1 MSKEFITKEID
12 KIYDKS
18 SKSLA
23 MCSAWIMGN
32 FKAINLKVL
41 KMSNENAIADYFVL
55 CSVSNM
61 TQANAIAD
69 EISMQLKR
77 LGETINSKEGMKT
90 SDWILLDT
98 GDIICHIFMESARP
112 AYAIEDLW
120 LSAESITIPQEY
132 YFSSD
137 EAEAADKIS
146 DEDDKDFF

>member
-1 MSKEFITKEID
+1 
-12 KIYDKS
+12 
-18 SKSLA
+18 
-23 MCSAWIMGN
+23 
-32 FKAINLKVL
+32 
-41 KMSNENAIADYFVL
+41 MSNENAIADYFVL

-137 EAEAADKIS
+137 EAEAADKMS
-146 DEDDKDFF
+146 DEDDRDFF

>member
-1 MSKEFITKEID
+1 MSREFITKEID
-12 KIYDKS
+12 KIYKKNS
-18 SKSLA
+18 ESLA

-41 KMSNENAIADYFVL
+41 KMTSENAIADYFVL

-98 GDIICHIFMESARP
+98 GDIIIHIFMEAARP

-120 LSAESITIPQEY
+120 LKAESLPIPQEY

-137 EAEAADKIS
+137 EAEAAEKIN
-146 DEDDKDFF
+146 DDDRDFF